1 MQLFLFPKLR
11 VYLLDILKLGKD
23 TFTTTND
30 SGVTFKQILES
41 GNVRKAFFDV
51 RNDSAAL
58 YYQYEVILSGI
69 DDIQLM
75 ELATRSKCGM
85 YLNGLTR
92 CIERDAAL
100 SFTQKNTW
108 LAIKESGKKLF
119 EPKLGGSYAVFNQR
133 PLGEG
138 IQRYCIQDVLVLPT
152 LWNVCSRK
160 LSKPW
165 QTRVAA
171 EACCRIDSSQSSSFN
186 GKGKHMA
193 LVPNAWRGLKGS

>member
-1 MQLFLFPKLR
+1 MCDN
-11 VYLLDILKLGKD
+11 LLDILKLGKD
-23 TFTTTND
+23 TFATTND
-30 SGVTFKQILES
+30 SGVTLKQILES
-41 GNVRKAFFDV
+41 SNVRKAFFDV

-58 YYQYEVILSGI
+58 YYQYEITLGGV

-75 ELATRSKCGM
+75 ELATRFKCGM

-100 SFTQKNTW
+100 SFTQENTW
-108 LAIKESGKKLF
+108 LATKESGDKLF

-133 PLGEG
+133 PLEEG

-152 LWNVCSRK
+152 LWNVYSRK

-171 EACCRIDSSQSSSFN
+171 EACFRIVS
-186 GKGKHMA
+186 
-193 LVPNAWRGLKGS
+193 